1 VNSAGS
7 SSEALSLLH
16 ESPDIAVVVTDIR
29 MPHGTGLELAQ
40 SVLRA
45 RKGAMATEVIL
56 ITGHATTDDVTEAVR
71 LGACDFLH
79 KPFRLA
85 EVERAVRK
93 ASQRAQACR
102 EGALAERENR
112 TSAARLDGRSWPPV
126 PWAVGTPCRTQRA
139 MMTPRRKPNASRL
152 GALSPTRC
160 GPLAGPRRAGR
171 ALG

>member
-1 VNSAGS
+1 MGWTVNSAGS

-112 TSAARLDGRSWPPV
+112 TSARPAGREELAAV
-126 PWAVGTPCRTQRA
+126 PWAVGTP
-139 MMTPRRKPNASRL
+139 MP
-152 GALSPTRC
+152 
-160 GPLAGPRRAGR
+160 GR
-171 ALG
+171 SAQ